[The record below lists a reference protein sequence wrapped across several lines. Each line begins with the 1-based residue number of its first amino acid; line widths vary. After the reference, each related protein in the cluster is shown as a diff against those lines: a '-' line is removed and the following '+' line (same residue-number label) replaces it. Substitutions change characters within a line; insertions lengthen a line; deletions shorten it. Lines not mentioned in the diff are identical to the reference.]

1 MLRNFSRIIVFM
13 RIVRKSWEAFIAV
26 QTESTDYEASR
37 SRKKSIWITAEERK
51 FLTKANTGADKKQTL
66 MFIGDRGTGVGSR
79 IKGFRKYGGRWKE
92 QLRGKHVTVC
102 ITNEHM
108 TSQTCIYCYQELCHP
123 KAILTKKNKQVLQE
137 NRSALMCMNPKCV
150 AVKSGKSTKSR
161 DALSS
166 LAIGLSGL
174 TQCLIGSPLPPFA
187 QSQISQFNTDIFNKL
202 SWSFVPVRDHLTSMV
217 CSYDSKIHF

>member
-1 MLRNFSRIIVFM
+1 MSDHV
-13 RIVRKSWEAFIAV
+13 S
-26 QTESTDYEASR
+26 
-37 SRKKSIWITAEERK
+37 
-51 FLTKANTGADKKQTL
+51 
-66 MFIGDRGTGVGSR
+66 
-79 IKGFRKYGGRWKE
+79 KGFADTEVGGRSRWKE
-92 QLRGKHVTVC
+92 QLHGKHVNVC

-108 TSQTCIYCYQELCHP
+108 TSQACIYCYQKLCHP
-123 KAILTKKNKQVLQE
+123 KAMLTKKNKQVSQE
-137 NRSALMCMNPKCV
+137 IKGALMCVNPKCV
-150 AVKSGKSTKSR
+150 AVKSGRSTKSR
-161 DALSS
+161 DALFS